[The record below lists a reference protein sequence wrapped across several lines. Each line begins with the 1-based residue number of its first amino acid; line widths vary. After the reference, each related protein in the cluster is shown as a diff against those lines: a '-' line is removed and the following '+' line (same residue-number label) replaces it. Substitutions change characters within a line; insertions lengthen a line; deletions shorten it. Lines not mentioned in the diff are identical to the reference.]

1 MSELVAPPRSGGG
14 RSQALSDAGD
24 TLVEVLFAILVLAL
38 ASTAIFS
45 AFSTSL
51 ASAGVHKGQSTL
63 QGLLSNYAETVVAQ
77 VEFGTPPKYQSCAT
91 PNYYKTN
98 LDFSSFNQ
106 KLAQLNA
113 TTRTPYILELTDV
126 QFWNGSSFGP
136 SCTAGSML
144 PQLMVVYG
152 IGPNEAKS
160 SLTFSAQNL
169 DFNGPTPVAPTI
181 SATPAAS
188 YPVGK
193 FSLIP
198 IRFTGAPLP
207 VLTCTRVDRSAPCQT
222 SLDGDIAFDAGA
234 TSSNATGY
242 LIVSSKSPAGT
253 YKFSISATNGFPTTA
268 VKPSVPITVV
278 VK

>member
-1 MSELVAPPRSGGG
+1 MSRPVALPHHGEGTTRE
-14 RSQALSDAGD
+14 SDAGD
-24 TLVEVLFAILVLAL
+24 TLIEILFAMLVLAISSAAL
-38 ASTAIFS
+38 FA

-51 ASAGVHKGQSTL
+51 KAAGVHKGQSSL
-63 QGLLSNYAETVVAQ
+63 QSLLSNYAETVVSQA
-77 VEFGTPPKYQSCAT
+77 EFGTPPKYQSCAT

-98 LDFSSFNQ
+98 LNFTTFNQ

-113 TTRTPYILELTDV
+113 TTRTPYVLELTDV
-126 QFWNGSSFGP
+126 QYWNGTGFGP
-136 SCTAGSML
+136 SCSKGSML
-144 PQLMVVYG
+144 PQLMMVYG
-152 IGPNEAKS
+152 VGPNGAKS
-160 SLTFSAQNL
+160 SLTFSVQNL
-169 DFNGPTPVAPTI
+169 DFNGPTPVAPTL

-188 YPVGK
+188 YAVGK

-207 VLTCTRVDRSAPCQT
+207 ILTCTRVDRSAPCQA
-222 SLDGDIAFDAGA
+222 SLDGNIAFDSGA

-242 LIVSSKSPAGT
+242 LIITSKTPAGT
-253 YKFSISATNGFPTTA
+253 YSFSIAATNGFPTTA

>member
-1 MSELVAPPRSGGG
+1 MSEVPASLRKRGECSK
-14 RSQALSDAGD
+14 RLSDAGD
-24 TLVEVLFAILVLAL
+24 TLIEVLFAILVLGVSSA
-38 ASTAIFS
+38 AIFA

-51 ASAGVHKGQSTL
+51 ASAGAHKGQSTL
-63 QGLLSNYAETVVAQ
+63 QGLLSNYAQTVVAQ
-77 VEFGTPPKYQSCAT
+77 VEFGTPPKYRSCAT

-98 LDFSSFNQ
+98 LDFTSFNQ

-113 TTRTPYILELTDV
+113 TTQTPYVLELTDV

-136 SCTAGSML
+136 SCAAGSML

-152 IGPNEAKS
+152 VGPNGAKS

-169 DFNGPTPVAPTI
+169 DFNGPTPVTPTL
-181 SATPAAS
+181 SASPAAS

-198 IRFTGAPLP
+198 IHFTGAPLP

-234 TSSNATGY
+234 TSTNATGY
-242 LIVSSKSPAGT
+242 LIISSKTPAGT
-253 YKFSISATNGFPTTA
+253 YKFLIEATNGFPTPSE
-268 VKPSVPITVV
+268 KPSKAITVV
-278 VK
+278 VQ